1 MKGIAG
7 YTPARGGHYCPSP
20 QTLSANAYTGEI
32 IGATPDGRNAGQPM
46 ADNVSP
52 MAGTDISGVTATLRS
67 VAKLDHAYA
76 TNGTILNMKLHPT
89 AVSGEERIAKFAA
102 LVRSFFDLQ
111 GFQVQ
116 FNIVSADTLRDAQ
129 KHPENHK
136 NLVVKVAG
144 YCAMFTNLD
153 PQLQDQ
159 IISRTEHVF

>member
-1 MKGIAG
+1 
-7 YTPARGGHYCPSP
+7 
-20 QTLSANAYTGEI
+20 
-32 IGATPDGRNAGQPM
+32 M

-52 MAGTDISGVTATLRS
+52 MAGTDFSGATATLRS
-67 VAKLDHAYA
+67 VAKLDHALA
-76 TNGTILNMKLHPT
+76 ANGTILNMKLHPT

-129 KHPENHK
+129 LHPEKYK

-144 YCAMFTNLD
+144 YSALFTNLD
-153 PQLQDQ
+153 SQLQDQ
-159 IISRTEHVF
+159 IIARTEHVI